1 MTSTVDDEA
10 SRTSPLAFWRYAH
23 DHLRTARDLGRK
35 HRIPCVDS
43 QVVFHVG
50 AQGVEFALKSFLR
63 ARGMSVA
70 QLRAEVGHSIMKA
83 LARSEALGLPFV
95 PPRFRS
101 AISQVAVYHQN
112 THFLYRDASE
122 GAYPD
127 VDPVVD
133 AGIYVLDCIA
143 PDVAEHFVVNLGA
156 AATPTVETFVRR
168 LRADLSATADGAPAS
183 ARGGSGDAPELRPDS
198 RPH

>member
-35 HRIPCVDS
+35 HRIACVDS

-50 AQGVEFALKSFLR
+50 AQGIEFALKSFLR
-63 ARGMSVA
+63 ARGMSVT
-70 QLRAEVGHSIMKA
+70 QLRTEVGHSIMKA
-83 LARSEALGLPFV
+83 LARSEAQGLPFI

-112 THFLYRDASE
+112 THFLYRETSEDAF
-122 GAYPD
+122 PD
-127 VDPVVD
+127 VEPVVD

-168 LRADLSATADGAPAS
+168 LRADLSATAGDAPGSAS
-183 ARGGSGDAPELRPDS
+183 GESGDAPELRPDS

>member
-1 MTSTVDDEA
+1 MTPTIDNEA

-23 DHLRTARDLGRK
+23 DHLRVAQDLGRR
-35 HRIPCVDS
+35 HQIPCVDS
-43 QVVFHVG
+43 QVAYHVG
-50 AQGVEFALKSFLR
+50 AQGIEFALKAFLR
-63 ARGMSVA
+63 AREMTVA
-70 QLRAEVGHSIMKA
+70 QLRLDVGHSLMKA
-83 LARSEALGLPFV
+83 LARCEEKGMALV

-112 THFLYRDASE
+112 THFLYRVTSD
-122 GAYPD
+122 GTFPD

-143 PDVAEHFVVNLGA
+143 PDVAEHFVVQLGGV
-156 AATPTVETFVRR
+156 ATPTVETFVRR
-168 LRADLSATADGAPAS
+168 LRADLSATAGGTTARAWSDGNGP
-183 ARGGSGDAPELRPDS
+183 PEPHHLS

>member
-1 MTSTVDDEA
+1 MTSTIDDEA

-23 DHLRTARDLGRK
+23 DHLRVAHDLARM

-43 QVVFHVG
+43 QVAYHVG
-50 AQGVEFALKSFLR
+50 AQGIEFALKSFLR
-63 ARGMSVA
+63 ARGVTIA
-70 QLRAEVGHSIMKA
+70 QLRAEVGHSLMKA
-83 LARSEALGLPFV
+83 LARSEEQGLPFV
-95 PPRFRS
+95 PPRFRA
-101 AISQVAVYHQN
+101 AITQVAVYHQN

-122 GAYPD
+122 DAFPE

-143 PDVAEHFVVNLGA
+143 PDVAEHFVVHFGGSA
-156 AATPTVETFVRR
+156 SPTVETFVSR
-168 LRADLSATADGAPAS
+168 LRADLSATAGGTPSHTRGDGLGP
-183 ARGGSGDAPELRPDS
+183 PQLRHDS

>member
-1 MTSTVDDEA
+1 MTSTIDDEA

-23 DHLRTARDLGRK
+23 DHLRVAQDLGRK

-43 QVVFHVG
+43 QVAYHVG
-50 AQGVEFALKSFLR
+50 AQGIEFALKSFLR

-70 QLRAEVGHSIMKA
+70 QLRAEVGHSLMKA
-83 LARSEALGLPFV
+83 LARSEAQGLPFI

-112 THFLYRDASE
+112 THFLYRETSE
-122 GAYPD
+122 GDFPD

-143 PDVAEHFVVNLGA
+143 PDVAEHFVVNLGG

-168 LRADLSATADGAPAS
+168 LRADLSATAGGAPAPAHGES
-183 ARGGSGDAPELRPDS
+183 RGGPELRPDS